1 MRKKIDSPSDTM
13 ELPPHPPADAPGG
26 IDLGF
31 RPDVEGLRAAAVVL
45 VVLFHAGVSWFP
57 GGYVGVDT
65 FFVISGFL
73 ITGLL
78 LREHEQKG
86 KVSIK
91 GFYARRTRRILPAA
105 ILVIILTVLA
115 SYFIQNFIQ
124 FAKVAQDGRWT
135 ALFAGN
141 IHFAHAGAGY
151 FQKSQA
157 PSPLEHFWSLAVEEQ
172 FYLVWPALVLFVS
185 LLFRHI
191 PLRWRV
197 MGIAAAATAA
207 SFAWS
212 VIQTGSSPA
221 WAYFSPFTRA
231 WELGIGAV
239 MATLVPQL
247 ARLPKHVG
255 SALAYAGLTAIMVSA
270 VWYTSSTPFPGKAAL
285 LPVLGA
291 VAVIAGGA
299 SGTGATHLL
308 GLRPVRS
315 VGRVLF
321 GWYLLHYPPMI
332 ILTGALWLHPL
343 SVEEDLVI
351 AAVTL
356 VGAYVMYA
364 IVERPI
370 RRSSFLAYRPW
381 LSISI
386 GVAMVL
392 AAFLFCELL
401 HPSLHTL
408 WRV

>member
-1 MRKKIDSPSDTM
+1 MRNTTDSPTGTM
-13 ELPPHPPADAPGG
+13 DPLPHPPADTPGG
-26 IDLGF
+26 TELGF
-31 RPDVEGLRAAAVVL
+31 RPDVEGLRAVAVVL
-45 VVLFHAGVSWFP
+45 VVLFHAGLSWFP
-57 GGYVGVDT
+57 GGYVGVDV

-86 KVSIK
+86 TVSIK
-91 GFYARRTRRILPAA
+91 GFYARRARRILPAA
-105 ILVIILTVLA
+105 MLVIILTVLA

-124 FAKVAQDGRWT
+124 YAKVAQDGRWT

-141 IHFAHAGAGY
+141 IHFAHVGAGY

-172 FYLVWPALVLFVS
+172 FYFVWPALVLLAS
-185 LLFRHI
+185 LLFVRV

-207 SFAWS
+207 SFVWS
-212 VIQTGSSPA
+212 VIQTGSAPT

-231 WELGIGAV
+231 WELGMGALA
-239 MATLVPQL
+239 ATLVPQL
-247 ARLPKHVG
+247 TRLPRYLGAVF
-255 SALAYAGLTAIMVSA
+255 AYAGLAAIAISA
-270 VWYTSSTPFPGKAAL
+270 VWYTSTTPFPGKAAL

-291 VAVIAGGA
+291 VGVIAGGA

-308 GLRPVRS
+308 GLRPIRS
-315 VGRVLF
+315 VGRVSF

-343 SVEEDLVI
+343 SVEEDLLI
-351 AAVTL
+351 AAASL
-356 VGAYVMYA
+356 AGAYVMYA
-364 IVERPI
+364 IIERPI
-370 RRSSFLAYRPW
+370 RRSSYLARRPW
-381 LSISI
+381 LSI
-386 GVAMVL
+386 AMGAALVI
-392 AAFLFCELL
+392 AAFLVSDLL
-401 HPSLHTL
+401 HPGLHTL